1 MELFSRRKVIKGS
14 LYTATTSM
22 FLGLAACFNKK
33 KPGEEAKPAAAEPLT
48 QKTAKTETGS
58 LISEESEVA
67 KALGYKQDG
76 TQADRPDKPG
86 AKGEEQFCS
95 ACKFYKPVEGKEYG
109 KCAIIPDAG
118 KYVSENGWC
127 STWKR
132 RT

>member
-1 MELFSRRKVIKGS
+1 MGLFSRRKVIKSS
-14 LYTATTSM
+14 LYTATTAM

-33 KPGEEAKPAAAEPLT
+33 KPGEEAKPAATETPA
-48 QKTAKTETGS
+48 QKTTNTKTGS

-95 ACKFYKPVEGKEYG
+95 ACKFYKVVDGQ
-109 KCAIIPDAG
+109 
-118 KYVSENGWC
+118 KYLSLIHI
-127 STWKR
+127 
-132 RT
+132 